1 MNLGLQK
8 EIKSFVEGV
17 SFRKLGL
24 KHCDYS
30 DKLAELCGNKKNPK
44 SMTNIFKQHFNRDPE
59 DLLSYKND
67 EIKVLDDENSELF

>member
-1 MNLGLQK
+1 MYLLVAFLSSEDDMNLGLQK

-44 SMTNIFKQHFNRDPE
+44 SMTNIFK
-59 DLLSYKND
+59 
-67 EIKVLDDENSELF
+67 

>member
-1 MNLGLQK
+1 MYLLVAFLSSEDDMNLELQK
-8 EIKSFVEGV
+8 EIESFVEGV

-44 SMTNIFKQHFNRDPE
+44 SMTNIFK
-59 DLLSYKND
+59 
-67 EIKVLDDENSELF
+67 